1 MRIGVLGP
9 LEVRDD
15 AGAPVPVGGARL
27 RSLLIRLAVGD
38 GRPIS
43 VERLADDLWADGAP
57 ADAAN
62 AVQALVSRLRGAL
75 GRDAIEHGPAG
86 YRLAVPPAARSMPAR
101 SSSWSG
107 GAGRRWP
114 TATTSPARRCCTRR
128 WACGAGRRWP
138 TWPTRRSRPRRSPG

>member
-1 MRIGVLGP
+1 MGTRNQARHSGRREVFVRIGVLGP

-38 GRPIS
+38 GRPMS
-43 VERLADDLWADGAP
+43 VERLADDLWADDAP

-62 AVQALVSRLRGAL
+62 AVQALVSRLRGIL

-86 YRLAVPPAARSMPAR
+86 YRLAADP
-101 SSSWSG
+101 
-107 GAGRRWP
+107 
-114 TATTSPARRCCTRR
+114 
-128 WACGAGRRWP
+128 
-138 TWPTRRSRPRRSPG
+138 